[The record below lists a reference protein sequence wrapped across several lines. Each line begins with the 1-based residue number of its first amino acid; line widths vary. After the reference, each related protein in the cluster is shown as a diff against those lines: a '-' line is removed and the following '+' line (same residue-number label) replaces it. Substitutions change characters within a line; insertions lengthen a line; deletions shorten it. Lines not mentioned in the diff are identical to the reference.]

1 MAACPDRTPRQGG
14 LLAGRRGLGRGGAC
28 RPAPWD
34 SREEAASASD
44 AGPTHAP
51 SVMTGRQVTLPGELE
66 AVRVARLPRPGAREG
81 AREMRP
87 GWRHSHVPAT
97 DPASQ
102 EPEVAGRR
110 PLCGAC
116 CVPGGSECSTGRFA
130 PWSHDRWCATP
141 CADARRDRGPRALAR
156 LMELSHL
163 SRLPAHSS
171 VAVSECVCMF
181 CHHCHHSCPEL
192 SAPQMEPLSPLTTS
206 APPPPPNLPPTSCP
220 SESATLGLV

>member
-1 MAACPDRTPRQGG
+1 MGLEGG
-14 LLAGRRGLGRGGAC
+14 SSLRLGRGAHTCTIGDDWS
-28 RPAPWD
+28 PSD
-34 SREEAASASD
+34 SA
-44 AGPTHAP
+44 
-51 SVMTGRQVTLPGELE
+51 GELE
-66 AVRVARLPRPGAREG
+66 AVRVARLPRPGAGEG

-87 GWRHSHVPAT
+87 GWRHSHVPAA

-116 CVPGGSECSTGRFA
+116 CVPGGSECSMGRFA

-141 CADARRDRGPRALAR
+141 CADARRDGGPGALAR

-181 CHHCHHSCPEL
+181 CRHRHHSCPEL
-192 SAPQMEPLSPLTTS
+192 SVPQKEPLSPLTTS

-220 SESATLGLV
+220 SESATPGLI